1 MFYLQFP
8 AISVRHTLLND
19 KQLVFLLIPRE
30 RSVQIFAK
38 ISAALT
44 QFFSLLLFFN
54 SCP

>member
-8 AISVRHTLLND
+8 TISVRYTLLND
-19 KQLVFLLIPRE
+19 KQLVFLLIPCE
-30 RSVQIFAK
+30 RPVQIFAK

-44 QFFSLLLFFN
+44 QFFFLVLFFN